1 MVDMMIKS
9 VLFHLLLLK
18 MKQIQQRVW
27 EIIFYSLWVLSWISF
42 VCLFSAVATD
52 NSIWEIKQMLS
63 ECNKPQLAVDIVDDL
78 VDRRI
83 TKAEQD
89 WWWEWSNFLN
99 RLSSNIYYDW
109 DDYDTVMEQC
119 VDIIKNTH

>member
-1 MVDMMIKS
+1 
-9 VLFHLLLLK
+9 

-52 NSIWEIKQMLS
+52 NSLGEIKQMLN

>member
-1 MVDMMIKS
+1 MTKEEKSGLKRCSIVIIIRTITNISLMIYTS
-9 VLFHLLLLK
+9 NL
-18 MKQIQQRVW
+18 R
-27 EIIFYSLWVLSWISF
+27 
-42 VCLFSAVATD
+42 D
-52 NSIWEIKQMLS
+52 DIKHIGEYIENQTCFIDS
-63 ECNKPQLAVDIVDDL
+63 KVPVEAVDDL

>member
-1 MVDMMIKS
+1 MEKEEKSYLKRCSVIIIIRAITNIALTIYTSNLRDDIKYIKEYIENQPCYIDS
-9 VLFHLLLLK
+9 
-18 MKQIQQRVW
+18 RVPV
-27 EIIFYSLWVLSWISF
+27 E
-42 VCLFSAVATD
+42 A
-52 NSIWEIKQMLS
+52 
-63 ECNKPQLAVDIVDDL
+63 VDDL

-109 DDYDTVMEQC
+109 DDYDTTMEKC
-119 VDIIKNTH
+119 MDIVWWTWYTVLKFDK

>member
-1 MVDMMIKS
+1 
-9 VLFHLLLLK
+9 
-18 MKQIQQRVW
+18 MKQIEQRVW

-52 NSIWEIKQMLS
+52 NSLWEIKQMLN

-109 DDYDTVMEQC
+109 DDYDTIMEKC
-119 VDIIKNTH
+119 VDIVKNTH